1 MKSKFFVFS
10 LLVLIF
16 SFFSCEVGLGESVDT
31 EPPKIEVVSPSAGS
45 IVRDKFT
52 ISGTCSDE
60 QKVQSVEVQLFY
72 IDEDSK
78 EVTKFPSENE
88 YYPGVVDKK
97 GLSWSCTID
106 PLDKNLHIPDGT
118 YEICARATDKSGR
131 QTTSKKTFSID
142 NTPPLVI
149 LTRPSTGE
157 NDESFDTYGQIFSIE
172 GKASDVSNIDLIEI
186 SIYDKN
192 NPSEKIM
199 TVPLKN
205 VPPSV
210 DLTVA
215 EFMADDGYYSKIYGD
230 DIDAG
235 KKDYFCTI
243 TSYDGAR
250 KLPAEKDD
258 KGNKSE
264 VYYLYDDI
272 ASSVLSDFKIPE
284 VYKILQGSYK
294 FSNALQNSEE
304 LKTVSSQNNGGGYNE
319 NIEIS
324 RESSLSKEEEIIS
337 ILKQNEIKKGYFSLN
352 PKNNP
357 TYVLSGYEVLS
368 GKNEDFENSDY
379 FISSGTKVSV
389 RISYGIDNTPLIDDT
404 LSVCAYE
411 ADENQNPIPE
421 SKVVLIPPYK
431 DKNGNILLTEEE
443 LSERKKCISRS
454 GSSRLISVLVKRSD
468 DGLTV
473 GKNYILKAEGY
484 DENKNEPIVENGGK
498 YGFHLSS
505 SGASPSFSLEEP
517 SDVNIYVNQDG
528 KFVLKGNAFHEEGL
542 PLVTAKLG
550 EKTIFS
556 KKCTDFS
563 ENISVKDLINDG
575 IITKPDECT
584 LYKLKVFASYN
595 GLDSAEI
602 ERNVFYDIDKPEIVI
617 YSVTPV
623 VTVSGDSKKYVNGK
637 INVKAQITDGFG
649 VIDSSKLSYL
659 LYDGETLVDEVFVN
673 DASQFNF
680 TVDTNSVKDNAPL
693 DLRIKSY
700 DKAGNSTEYSVK
712 ADSSKSTQIGT
723 ESYFVNQ
730 ESDKPQIIA
739 NSKDTHA
746 FVKGSVY
753 TGYVIDDDEID
764 SILISLINSKGEE
777 KKLLDKNS
785 INSTQYNFS
794 VNFPNEIDDYT
805 LKIVAKDKKTDG
817 TEVKQNEF
825 LHSLRIAG
833 DAPVLDVDDIRL
845 TKYITVSG
853 NGNKT
858 FELSG
863 TVSGESKPDNPLKIT
878 LLQGETESQAQ
889 EIQTLWNVYDD
900 YPSYSGTTVSWN
912 VETPSGF
919 PLAET
924 VENKEQHFYL
934 KAEDSNGISTVKE
947 CKFLIDNEK
956 PSIIAPKG
964 EVYLPK
970 DNLFK
975 AFEGTFTDNVSKISQ
990 VYYSENKDSAPS
1002 EWKAVTSLIT
1012 SQNKWILN
1020 YTADEND
1027 SKKEFYFKA
1036 VDNAGNYSVSE
1047 NPLKII
1053 IDKDIPSITDLKIT
1067 SGGKD
1072 FVSGNDTVYV
1082 KSGFTISGKII
1093 ETNFKELKCSG
1104 ETLSV
1109 SDGTFTKEVTE
1120 PQEESLQFSYTFT
1133 VSDKA
1138 GQTSSKSVNVFYDKK
1153 KPEPNFSSVSP
1164 LVTADG
1170 KENNVNGIVY
1180 LKGTSSDNDKVE
1192 KTVLK
1197 CYEADEN
1204 GNYSENPKK
1213 EITLESSKIT
1223 RFDLEIDSKDFTD
1236 KRKLKLLLESTD
1248 RAGNTGSVEKELFV
1262 NQETD
1267 KPVLSSS
1274 NAKLDSSEH
1283 KENLFG
1289 MGSDKIYITA
1299 QDDDGIKSVKYKFDV
1314 ESSETELLEAKDKNS
1329 VLISK
1334 EIVLPDYLTFGE
1346 HSVTIT
1352 VSDKNDEPNTNTV
1365 SKTVKFAIDRNV
1377 PVLSELKINSSP
1389 YNRGMFVTKNYKIS
1403 GKVTDDPGAVE
1414 ISIKNNENEIK
1425 KLLNVNGDFETEEI
1439 QGSEGKIL
1447 LTVFAVDKYGRE
1459 SSSELD
1465 FEIDTTLPVFNS
1477 ENIYLKGNVNGNTR
1491 EIKLSEYN
1499 SLNTWFTLSS
1509 FSLTGGNKTSSSLPV
1524 TETNLS
1530 EIILEVD
1537 KKEQTWIP
1545 TLKDSSGNIINN
1557 FEGTFALSDGNN
1569 TINLFA
1575 VDKAGNKAN
1584 YGNISINVDTVNPT
1598 VSVIEKIADNL
1609 VLNNGQNISFK
1620 VSVSDETSKVS
1631 KILIGTK
1638 SGFSDSEKIKEI
1650 QAIDGEITVELS
1662 TSDLPSGAKDGNY
1675 TLYVRALDNAQ
1686 NKSSDVEAGSFI
1698 LDNTCPSVKISN
1710 PSSGKIVNK
1719 TILISGTVKDDNLSS
1734 SALPVLYVYD
1744 GNNFVEQS
1752 QGVSD
1757 KSFNSADSSWSLKLD
1772 TTQIESSESKKE
1784 IQIQVGFIDEARNKS
1799 ELIKGYVL
1807 NIEQNSD
1814 RPVIKFNDLESE
1826 SGTLKK
1832 YSNSI
1837 SGNIEDDDGVKELKI
1852 SSSEKTLD
1860 QWRALQSITLSGNA
1874 FIYSPEDSS
1883 DGKKTLYFYVKD
1895 SSDSE
1900 FYTKSSN
1907 SLERPYVQFTKNT
1920 EKFDNNS
1927 EIFYQ
1932 TDSTPP
1938 QISLI
1943 SAGSGKTAE
1952 EALSNAR
1959 ENMSKA
1965 IEMSSPFTSGG
1976 PDFRYVVYALKTSDS
1991 NGIKSVSAKDS
2002 NSSDSLNFTESQTET
2017 GSYYSEAFDTS
2028 ASDSSSSL
2036 NLTLNFTVQDN
2047 SSLET
2052 SRQKTVIYSNVPPK
2066 IEVTSPKSSDLQT
2079 GNKITLSGNVST
2091 SEIGVSV
2098 KSVYYAV
2105 VNNELKAKTDEELVS
2120 YMKENGANQQNDGSV
2135 NQFSFVFDGIKNPL
2149 LPQTDSELNAF
2160 SEISHTEDGIYT
2172 LPVYVLA
2179 VDSLGNENLYKDFTM
2194 KYNPFSDRPV
2204 TEILYPE
2211 VLQGESV
2218 TLSGAMRIS
2227 GSAADNE
2234 SVSKVYIQID
2244 VNNDGQF
2251 KDDDKTYLSA
2261 NSYVIKDSSSVTDCS
2276 ADTSFWGIEAKG
2288 TSSWYITINSGGE
2301 LQTNQ
2306 NSIEGER
2313 YQIKVRASSVDN
2325 NGKLGP
2331 WSSPVTILI
2340 DPKAPAIGSSVRP
2353 YVENADK
2360 TSKLPYVQDMYL
2372 SGEWYFVTSV
2382 EDNSGID
2389 DVYYSQAVTENE
2401 FSEKIS
2407 KDASWTG
2414 SEIPYDSGSSGYTVR
2429 IPLNTT
2435 TGAGRTCVKITAV
2448 EKSENPLSASSVY
2461 SFKYD
2466 NTAPSIKDLEQNDVD
2481 FTNDS
2486 SLFDSNMKFTL
2497 SGQVQDDNS
2506 GFSRV
2511 LFYFA
2516 KELNGETYILD
2527 PMIKNSKVE
2536 VTSFS
2541 SVLEGGE
2548 KLYALT
2554 ENVTVISDTQISL
2567 PSVSEHI
2574 RKGSIVRIGKTF
2586 HLIEDIS
2593 SNTLTISP
2601 SMVNTENLSQV
2612 QADFILA
2619 QVVDN
2624 TNPENCSDFSQEDLV
2639 IEGDDGDG
2647 MVEYVSV
2654 SGTTWEWKATVKSNN
2669 MTDGPVNFVMFAF
2682 DNSGN
2687 FSSKKVSAVLRNN
2700 APKVAKLHLGTD
2712 LNGDSKYSAFEFET
2726 YDLLSFT
2733 GMKQSRYEFAS
2744 KNYGETERNNFTIKS
2759 NLAIIPEITGG
2770 NGEIKLSFE
2779 RNYTTLK
2786 ENPSQNL
2793 KSVVENVSQ
2802 GISGDPF
2809 VLSGADLT
2817 GKETYTDS
2825 DDGIKK
2831 ISFTFWDQ
2839 TEGLVQG
2846 ETSQAAVIGINDL
2859 NLDLTDGNKPESK
2872 ILPFYWKNKNDNSLY
2887 ENSKNNGHIELEN
2900 DLMQDIFKDSSGLYD
2915 RDPKVSGKITF
2926 RGKAFDDVRLKSLWM
2941 KFEGINDNLEC
2952 VAEFDTQTST
2962 WNLSSKTMD
2971 ADGWE
2976 VEVLTDSENAFF
2988 NQSGHQ
2994 VEWILSVDTEKISG
3008 SAALDKKF
3016 IFVSEDHN
3024 SNESVNAEYKVDVVP
3039 YIVSVN
3045 RESTFNTNRARSGA
3059 VPLMTGSSDN
3069 FITGFNL
3076 GTTVDKN
3083 PSESEENRYTTGI
3096 FGITNDKK
3104 GTDFVNDANFNYATV
3119 EEPNSKISFRIRSSS
3134 IDGYVTLKVN
3144 GISTLNNVN
3153 NNNAEYNKESLEN
3166 VDSTKFW
3173 TDDRFVRIWKNDD
3186 SDYFKGSS
3194 RPLDPSM
3201 DISANG
3207 NLYAAYCT
3215 TGVRGYYNKFGAAE
3229 SSQVPFFHSYDEMA
3243 STDICVTG
3251 DSKVNVLYLG
3261 NYYSEPSWTSNAG
3274 FAGGVY
3280 CYDSDAAE
3288 CSTGRSSYPT
3298 QRFEL
3303 LYHNELVGQFK
3314 NLRMRRSSEGILHV
3328 AYYDS
3333 STSSIH
3339 YSETKGNNKPSNNNL
3354 FENSWVNIDGLTDD
3368 EFDGFDKNTSLTH
3381 THQTVISGK
3390 TTTYTTQFDDINV
3403 CVSDDKFLTTS
3414 SKVRSPGTG
3423 EYLGIALTSKQMPVI
3438 VYSDMNSTMRIARA
3452 TSTLPK
3458 GASGGNNW
3466 LIQDAMQTS
3475 DPNYSYSASSAYIA
3489 CEIDSSGYLHIAF
3502 QNSKG
3507 ELVYLKSTNA
3517 PTNGNTAYTFG
3528 ESVVLCDSA
3537 MDIDIYLNGTV
3548 PYISYISKINTTDG
3562 LNMAFF
3568 DSSLDLDQDGSA
3580 EGAWETMTV
3589 PLSRRVSDSRTCV
3602 CVNPSG
3608 NSNKWHA
3615 AIGFTP
3621 GDYYRVAFYKGK
3633 GN

>member
-1 MKSKFFVFS
+1 M
-10 LLVLIF
+10 
-16 SFFSCEVGLGESVDT
+16 
-31 EPPKIEVVSPSAGS
+31 
-45 IVRDKFT
+45 
-52 ISGTCSDE
+52 
-60 QKVQSVEVQLFY
+60 
-72 IDEDSK
+72 
-78 EVTKFPSENE
+78 
-88 YYPGVVDKK
+88 
-97 GLSWSCTID
+97 
-106 PLDKNLHIPDGT
+106 
-118 YEICARATDKSGR
+118 
-131 QTTSKKTFSID
+131 
-142 NTPPLVI
+142 
-149 LTRPSTGE
+149 
-157 NDESFDTYGQIFSIE
+157 
-172 GKASDVSNIDLIEI
+172 
-186 SIYDKN
+186 
-192 NPSEKIM
+192 
-199 TVPLKN
+199 
-205 VPPSV
+205 
-210 DLTVA
+210 
-215 EFMADDGYYSKIYGD
+215 
-230 DIDAG
+230 
-235 KKDYFCTI
+235 
-243 TSYDGAR
+243 
-250 KLPAEKDD
+250 
-258 KGNKSE
+258 
-264 VYYLYDDI
+264 
-272 ASSVLSDFKIPE
+272 
-284 VYKILQGSYK
+284 
-294 FSNALQNSEE
+294 
-304 LKTVSSQNNGGGYNE
+304 
-319 NIEIS
+319 
-324 RESSLSKEEEIIS
+324 
-337 ILKQNEIKKGYFSLN
+337 
-352 PKNNP
+352 
-357 TYVLSGYEVLS
+357 
-368 GKNEDFENSDY
+368 
-379 FISSGTKVSV
+379 
-389 RISYGIDNTPLIDDT
+389 
-404 LSVCAYE
+404 
-411 ADENQNPIPE
+411 
-421 SKVVLIPPYK
+421 
-431 DKNGNILLTEEE
+431 
-443 LSERKKCISRS
+443 
-454 GSSRLISVLVKRSD
+454 
-468 DGLTV
+468 
-473 GKNYILKAEGY
+473 
-484 DENKNEPIVENGGK
+484 
-498 YGFHLSS
+498 
-505 SGASPSFSLEEP
+505 
-517 SDVNIYVNQDG
+517 NQDG
-528 KFVLKGNAFHEEGL
+528 KIVLKGNAFHEEGL

-556 KKCTDFS
+556 EKCTDFS
-563 ENISVKDLINDG
+563 ETISVKTLINDG

-659 LYDGETLVDEVFVN
+659 LYDGETLVNEVFVN

-712 ADSSKSTQIGT
+712 ADSSKSTQIGV

-753 TGYVIDDDEID
+753 TGYVTDDDEID

-785 INSTQYNFS
+785 VNSTQYNFS
-794 VNFPNEIDDYT
+794 VNFPNEIDDYI

-912 VETPSGF
+912 VETPSDF
-919 PLAET
+919 PIAET
-924 VENKEQHFYL
+924 AENKEQHFYL

-956 PSIIAPKG
+956 PSITAPEG

-1027 SKKEFYFKA
+1027 SQKTFYFKA

-1053 IDKDIPSITDLKIT
+1053 IDKDIPLITDLKIT

-1109 SDGTFTKEVTE
+1109 LSDGTFTKEVTE
-1120 PQEESLQFSYTFT
+1120 PQEESLQFSYIFT

-1204 GNYSENPKK
+1204 GNYSENPK
-1213 EITLESSKIT
+1213 EIILETSQIT

-1299 QDDDGIKSVKYKFDV
+1299 QDDDGIKSVKYKFDA
-1314 ESSETELLEAKDKNS
+1314 ESAETELLEKKDKNS

-1334 EIVLPDYLTFGE
+1334 EIVLPDSLSSGE

-1403 GKVTDDPGAVE
+1403 GKVTDDSGAVE
-1414 ISIKNNENEIK
+1414 ISIKNKGKEIK
-1425 KLLNVNGDFETEEI
+1425 KLSNVDGDFETEEI

-1477 ENIYLKGNVNGNTR
+1477 ENIYLEGNVNGNTR

-1545 TLKDSSGNIINN
+1545 TLKDNSGNIINN

-1598 VSVIEKIADNL
+1598 VSVTEKIADNL
-1609 VLNNGQNISFK
+1609 VLNNGKKISFK

-1631 KILIGTK
+1631 KIQIGTK

-1650 QAIDGEITVELS
+1650 QATDGEITVELS
-1662 TSDLPSGAKDGNY
+1662 TSDLPSEAKDGNY

-1710 PSSGKIVNK
+1710 PSSGKTVNK

-1744 GNNFVEQS
+1744 GNSFVEQS

-1757 KSFNSADSSWSLKLD
+1757 KSFNSLDSSWSLKLD
-1772 TTQIESSESKKE
+1772 TTKIESSETKKE

-1799 ELIKGYVL
+1799 ELIKGHVL

-1927 EIFYQ
+1927 EISYQ

-1943 SAGSGKTAE
+1943 SAGSGKTAD

-1965 IEMSSPFTSGG
+1965 IEMPSPFTSGG

-2028 ASDSSSSL
+2028 ASGSSSSL

-2105 VNNELKAKTDEELVS
+2105 VNNELKSKTDEELVS
-2120 YMKENGANQQNDGSV
+2120 YMKENGVNQQNDGSV

-2251 KDDDKTYLSA
+2251 KDEDKTYLST

-2389 DVYYSQAVTENE
+2389 DVYYYQAVTENE
-2401 FSEKIS
+2401 FSQKIS
-2407 KDASWTG
+2407 KNESWTD
-2414 SEIPYDSGSSGYTVR
+2414 SEVSYGSGSSGYTVR

-2466 NTAPSIKDLEQNDVD
+2466 NTAPSIKDLEQNEVD

-2527 PMIKNSKVE
+2527 PMIKNSKVK

-2554 ENVTVISDTQISL
+2554 ENVNVISDTQISL

-2593 SNTLTISP
+2593 SNILTISP
-2601 SMVNTENLSQV
+2601 SMVNAENLEV

-2744 KNYGETERNNFTIKS
+2744 KNYGGTERNNFTIKS

-2786 ENPSQNL
+2786 ENPSQDL

-2802 GISGDPF
+2802 GISENPF

-2817 GKETYTDS
+2817 GTETYTDS

-2831 ISFTFWDQ
+2831 MSFTFWDQ
-2839 TEGLVQG
+2839 TEGLVPG
-2846 ETSQAAVIGINDL
+2846 ETSQTAVIAINDL
-2859 NLDLTDGNKPESK
+2859 NLDLTDGNKPESD

-2900 DLMQDIFKDSSGLYD
+2900 DLMQDIFKDDSGLYD

-2926 RGKAFDDVRLKSLWM
+2926 RGKAFDDVRLSSLWM
-2941 KFEGINDNLEC
+2941 KFEGINDNLER

-2976 VEVLTDSENAFF
+2976 VKVLTDSENAFF

-3045 RESTFNTNRARSGA
+3045 RESKFNTNRARSGA

-3076 GTTVDKN
+3076 GTDVDKN
-3083 PSESEENRYTTGI
+3083 PSADAENKYTTGI

-3173 TDDRFVRIWKNDD
+3173 TDDRFVRIWKNDE

-3194 RPLDPSM
+3194 KPVDPSM
-3201 DISANG
+3201 DIGANG
-3207 NLYAAYCT
+3207 TLYAAYGT
-3215 TGVRGYYNKFGAAE
+3215 NTKGYYSTLDGTTQKEIYFT
-3229 SSQVPFFHSYDEMA
+3229 YDA
-3243 STDICVTG
+3243 LAYTDICVTG
-3251 DSKVNVLYLG
+3251 NDNTVNVGYVA
-3261 NYYSEPSWTSNAG
+3261 NYFSAPNWLPCADYSGGIHVYDKNADK
-3274 FAGGVY
+3274 F
-3280 CYDSDAAE
+3280 DF
-3288 CSTGRSSYPT
+3288 GRDPT
-3298 QRFEL
+3298 YNAHRFEL
-3303 LYHNELVGQFK
+3303 LCYDKMEGQFK
-3314 NLRMRRSSEGILHV
+3314 NTKIARQTNKSTEKVHI

-3333 STSSIH
+3333 LRGSIH
-3339 YSETKGNNKPSNNNL
+3339 YSVTQSDHT
-3354 FENSWVNIDGLTDD
+3354 FISDVSTWYSYARAWVNIDGGTDED
-3368 EFDGFDKNTSLTH
+3368 DSKNLNGATISTPEGGSGKVSTDNTSS
-3381 THQTVISGK
+3381 I
-3390 TTTYTTQFDDINV
+3390 
-3403 CVSDDKFLTTS
+3403 CVSNYSETS
-3414 SKVRSPGTG
+3414 SKKRAEGTG
-3423 EYLGIALTSKQMPVI
+3423 EYLGLALNPSGYPVI
-3438 VYSDMNSTMRIARA
+3438 VYYDVNSTIRLARASSAFPKGSGNEDKWTVQEVMNS
-3452 TSTLPK
+3452 
-3458 GASGGNNW
+3458 
-3466 LIQDAMQTS
+3466 S
-3475 DPNYSYSASSAYIA
+3475 DSNYSASSAYIA

-3517 PTNGNTAYTFG
+3517 PTDGNTAYTFG

>member
-1 MKSKFFVFS
+1 M
-10 LLVLIF
+10 
-16 SFFSCEVGLGESVDT
+16 
-31 EPPKIEVVSPSAGS
+31 
-45 IVRDKFT
+45 
-52 ISGTCSDE
+52 
-60 QKVQSVEVQLFY
+60 
-72 IDEDSK
+72 
-78 EVTKFPSENE
+78 
-88 YYPGVVDKK
+88 
-97 GLSWSCTID
+97 
-106 PLDKNLHIPDGT
+106 
-118 YEICARATDKSGR
+118 
-131 QTTSKKTFSID
+131 
-142 NTPPLVI
+142 
-149 LTRPSTGE
+149 
-157 NDESFDTYGQIFSIE
+157 
-172 GKASDVSNIDLIEI
+172 
-186 SIYDKN
+186 
-192 NPSEKIM
+192 
-199 TVPLKN
+199 
-205 VPPSV
+205 
-210 DLTVA
+210 
-215 EFMADDGYYSKIYGD
+215 
-230 DIDAG
+230 
-235 KKDYFCTI
+235 
-243 TSYDGAR
+243 
-250 KLPAEKDD
+250 
-258 KGNKSE
+258 
-264 VYYLYDDI
+264 
-272 ASSVLSDFKIPE
+272 
-284 VYKILQGSYK
+284 
-294 FSNALQNSEE
+294 
-304 LKTVSSQNNGGGYNE
+304 
-319 NIEIS
+319 
-324 RESSLSKEEEIIS
+324 
-337 ILKQNEIKKGYFSLN
+337 N

-411 ADENQNPIPE
+411 ADENQNPIPD

-443 LSERKKCISRS
+443 QSERKKCISRS

-517 SDVNIYVNQDG
+517 SDVNVYVNQDG
-528 KFVLKGNAFHEEGL
+528 KIVLKGNAFHEEGL

-556 KKCTDFS
+556 EKCTDFS
-563 ENISVKDLINDG
+563 ETISVKTLINDG

-659 LYDGETLVDEVFVN
+659 LYDGETLVNEVFIN

-753 TGYVIDDDEID
+753 TGYVTDDDEID

-878 LLQGETESQAQ
+878 LLQGETESQTQ
-889 EIQTLWNVYDD
+889 EIQTLWKVYDD

-924 VENKEQHFYL
+924 VANKEQHFYL

-956 PSIIAPKG
+956 PSITAPEG

-990 VYYSENKDSAPS
+990 VYYSENKNSAPS

-1047 NPLKII
+1047 NPLEII
-1053 IDKDIPSITDLKIT
+1053 IDKDIPLITDLKIT

-1104 ETLSV
+1104 ETLPV

-1138 GQTSSKSVNVFYDKK
+1138 GQTSSKSVSVFYDKK

-1299 QDDDGIKSVKYKFDV
+1299 QDDDGIKSVKYKFDA
-1314 ESSETELLEAKDKNS
+1314 ESAETELLEAKDKNS

-1334 EIVLPDYLTFGE
+1334 EIVLPDSLSFGE

-1352 VSDKNDEPNTNTV
+1352 VSDKNAEPNTNTV

-1403 GKVTDDPGAVE
+1403 GKVTDDSGAVE
-1414 ISIKNNENEIK
+1414 ISIKNNGNEIK
-1425 KLLNVNGDFETEEI
+1425 KLSNVNGDFETEEI

-1459 SSSELD
+1459 SSSDLD

-1477 ENIYLKGNVNGNTR
+1477 ENIYLKGNVNGNTK
-1491 EIKLSEYN
+1491 EIKLSEY
-1499 SLNTWFTLSS
+1499 SPSNTWFTLFS
-1509 FSLTGGNKTSSSLPV
+1509 FSLTGGNKTSLSLPII
-1524 TETNLS
+1524 ETNLS

-1545 TLKDSSGNIINN
+1545 TLKDNSDKTINN

-1575 VDKAGNKAN
+1575 VDKAGNKTN
-1584 YGNISINVDTVNPT
+1584 YGNISINVDTVNPI
-1598 VSVIEKIADNL
+1598 VSVIEKIEDNL

-1631 KILIGTK
+1631 KIQIGTK

-1650 QAIDGEITVELS
+1650 QATDGEITVELS

-1710 PSSGKIVNK
+1710 PSSGKTVNK

-1734 SALPVLYVYD
+1734 LALPVLYVYD
-1744 GNNFVEQS
+1744 GNSFVEQS
-1752 QGVSD
+1752 QGVSE
-1757 KSFNSADSSWSLKLD
+1757 KSFNSSDSSWSLKLD
-1772 TTQIESSESKKE
+1772 TTKIESSETKKE

-1799 ELIKGYVL
+1799 ELIEDYVL

-1907 SLERPYVQFTKNT
+1907 SLERPYVQFTKNN

-1927 EIFYQ
+1927 EISYQ

-1952 EALSNAR
+1952 EALANAR

-1965 IEMSSPFTSGG
+1965 IEMPSPFTSGG
-1976 PDFRYVVYALKTSDS
+1976 PDFRYVVYALRTSDS

-2002 NSSDSLNFTESQTET
+2002 NSSNSLNFTESQTET

-2028 ASDSSSSL
+2028 ASGSSSPL

-2091 SEIGVSV
+2091 SVIGVSV

-2105 VNNELKAKTDEELVS
+2105 VNNELKSKTDEELVS

-2160 SEISHTEDGIYT
+2160 SEISHTEDGIYM

-2179 VDSLGNENLYKDFTM
+2179 IDSLGNENLYKDFTM

-2244 VNNDGQF
+2244 VNNDGKF
-2251 KDDDKTYLSA
+2251 TDDDKTYLSA

-2301 LQTNQ
+2301 LQTDKNP
-2306 NSIEGER
+2306 IEGER

-2353 YVENADK
+2353 YVENADE

-2389 DVYYSQAVTENE
+2389 DVYYYQAVTENE
-2401 FSEKIS
+2401 FSQKIS
-2407 KDASWTG
+2407 KDESWTR
-2414 SEIPYDSGSSGYTVR
+2414 SEISYGSGSSGYTVK

-2466 NTAPSIKDLEQNDVD
+2466 NTAPSIKALEQNDVD
-2481 FTNDS
+2481 FTNNS

-2516 KELNGETYILD
+2516 KELDGKTYILD

-2554 ENVTVISDTQISL
+2554 ENVNVISDTQISI

-2593 SNTLTISP
+2593 SNILTISP
-2601 SMVNTENLSQV
+2601 SMVNAENLSQV

-2733 GMKQSRYEFAS
+2733 GNKQSRYEFAS

-2786 ENPSQNL
+2786 ENPSQDL

-2802 GISGDPF
+2802 GISGNPF

-2817 GKETYTDS
+2817 GKEKYNDS

-2831 ISFTFWDQ
+2831 MSFTFWDQ

-2846 ETSQAAVIGINDL
+2846 ETSQTAVIAINDL
-2859 NLDLTDGNKPESK
+2859 NLDLTDGNKPESD

-2900 DLMQDIFKDSSGLYD
+2900 DLTDDIFKDSSGLYD

-2926 RGKAFDDVRLKSLWM
+2926 RGKAFDDVRLSSLWM

-2962 WNLSSKTMD
+2962 WNLSPKTMD
-2971 ADGWE
+2971 VDGWE

-3016 IFVSEDHN
+3016 IFVSRDHN

-3045 RESTFNTNRARSGA
+3045 RESKFNTNRARSGA

-3083 PSESEENRYTTGI
+3083 PSEAEENRYTTGI

-3186 SDYFKGSS
+3186 SDYFAGSS
-3194 RPLDPSM
+3194 KPIDPSM

-3207 NLYAAYCT
+3207 TLYAAYGT
-3215 TGVRGYYNKFGAAE
+3215 STKGYYSTLDGTQKE
-3229 SSQVPFFHSYDEMA
+3229 IYYTYDA
-3243 STDICVTG
+3243 LAYTDICVTG
-3251 DSKVNVLYLG
+3251 DSEVNVLYLG
-3261 NYYSEPSWTSNAG
+3261 NYYSAPTWTSESY
-3274 FAGGVY
+3274 FAGGVH
-3280 CYDSDAAE
+3280 CYDNNAVPINH
-3288 CSTGRSSYPT
+3288 GRSIHPFH
-3298 QRFEL
+3298 RFEL
-3303 LYHNELVGQFK
+3303 MFHNQVESQFS
-3314 NLRMRRSSEGILHV
+3314 NLRMARKSAKTGEIINL
-3328 AYYDS
+3328 AYYD
-3333 STSSIH
+3333 TTTGSIH
-3339 YSETKGNNKPSNNNL
+3339 YSCIK
-3354 FENSWVNIDGLTDD
+3354 ENDNDTTAGKDSLGFLSCTDYESCWVNIDGGTDAD
-3368 EFDGFDKNTSLTH
+3368 DTKNYNGVQNTFDHN
-3381 THQTVISGK
+3381 SGK
-3390 TTTYTTQFDDINV
+3390 QTRTQTTDGTNI
-3403 CVSDDKFLTTS
+3403 CVSNYSETS
-3414 SKVRSPGTG
+3414 SKKRAEGTG
-3423 EYLGIALTSKQMPVI
+3423 EYLGLALNPSGYPVI
-3438 VYSDMNSTMRIARA
+3438 VYYDVNSTIRLARASSSFPKGSGNEDKWTVQEVMNS
-3452 TSTLPK
+3452 
-3458 GASGGNNW
+3458 
-3466 LIQDAMQTS
+3466 S
-3475 DPNYSYSASSAYIA
+3475 DSNYSATAAYIA

-3517 PTNGNTAYTFG
+3517 PTDGKTAYTFG

>member
-1 MKSKFFVFS
+1 M
-10 LLVLIF
+10 
-16 SFFSCEVGLGESVDT
+16 
-31 EPPKIEVVSPSAGS
+31 
-45 IVRDKFT
+45 
-52 ISGTCSDE
+52 
-60 QKVQSVEVQLFY
+60 
-72 IDEDSK
+72 
-78 EVTKFPSENE
+78 
-88 YYPGVVDKK
+88 
-97 GLSWSCTID
+97 
-106 PLDKNLHIPDGT
+106 
-118 YEICARATDKSGR
+118 
-131 QTTSKKTFSID
+131 
-142 NTPPLVI
+142 
-149 LTRPSTGE
+149 
-157 NDESFDTYGQIFSIE
+157 
-172 GKASDVSNIDLIEI
+172 
-186 SIYDKN
+186 
-192 NPSEKIM
+192 
-199 TVPLKN
+199 
-205 VPPSV
+205 
-210 DLTVA
+210 
-215 EFMADDGYYSKIYGD
+215 
-230 DIDAG
+230 
-235 KKDYFCTI
+235 
-243 TSYDGAR
+243 
-250 KLPAEKDD
+250 
-258 KGNKSE
+258 
-264 VYYLYDDI
+264 
-272 ASSVLSDFKIPE
+272 
-284 VYKILQGSYK
+284 
-294 FSNALQNSEE
+294 
-304 LKTVSSQNNGGGYNE
+304 
-319 NIEIS
+319 
-324 RESSLSKEEEIIS
+324 
-337 ILKQNEIKKGYFSLN
+337 N

-411 ADENQNPIPE
+411 ADENQNPIPD

-443 LSERKKCISRS
+443 QSERKKCISRS

-517 SDVNIYVNQDG
+517 SDVNVYVNQDG
-528 KFVLKGNAFHEEGL
+528 KIVLKGNAFHEEGL

-563 ENISVKDLINDG
+563 ENISVKTLINDG

-712 ADSSKSTQIGT
+712 ADSSKSTQSGT

-753 TGYVIDDDEID
+753 TGYVTDDDEID

-805 LKIVAKDKKTDG
+805 LKIVAKDKKIDG

-889 EIQTLWNVYDD
+889 EIQTLWKVYDD
-900 YPSYSGTTVSWN
+900 YPAYSGTTVSWN

-934 KAEDSNGISTVKE
+934 KAEDSNRISTVKE

-956 PSIIAPKG
+956 PSITAPEG

-990 VYYSENKDSAPS
+990 IYYSENKNSASS

-1027 SKKEFYFKA
+1027 SQKTFYFKA

-1047 NPLKII
+1047 NPLEII

-1067 SGGKD
+1067 SDGKD

-1104 ETLSV
+1104 ETISV
-1109 SDGTFTKEVTE
+1109 LSDGTFTKEVTE

-1299 QDDDGIKSVKYKFDV
+1299 QDDDGIKSVKYKFDA
-1314 ESSETELLEAKDKNS
+1314 ESAETELLEEKDKNS

-1334 EIVLPDYLTFGE
+1334 EIVLPDSLSSGE

-1352 VSDKNDEPNTNTV
+1352 VSDINTNTV

-1403 GKVTDDPGAVE
+1403 GKVTDDSGAVE
-1414 ISIKNNENEIK
+1414 ISIKNNNGNEIK
-1425 KLLNVNGDFETEEI
+1425 KLSNVNGDFETEEI

-1459 SSSELD
+1459 SSSDLD

-1477 ENIYLKGNVNGNTR
+1477 ENIYLKGNVNGNTK
-1491 EIKLSEYN
+1491 EIKLSEY
-1499 SLNTWFTLSS
+1499 SPSNTWFTLSS
-1509 FSLTGGNKTSSSLPV
+1509 FSLTGGNKTSLSLPV
-1524 TETNLS
+1524 IETNLS

-1545 TLKDSSGNIINN
+1545 TLKDNSDKTINN

-1598 VSVIEKIADNL
+1598 VSVIEKIEDNL
-1609 VLNNGQNISFK
+1609 VLKNEQNISFK

-1631 KILIGTK
+1631 KIQIGTK

-1650 QAIDGEITVELS
+1650 QATDGEITVELS
-1662 TSDLPSGAKDGNY
+1662 TSNLPYGAKDGNY

-1710 PSSGKIVNK
+1710 PSSGKTVNK

-1757 KSFNSADSSWSLKLD
+1757 KSFNSLDSSWSLKLD
-1772 TTQIESSESKKE
+1772 TTKIESSETKKE
-1784 IQIQVGFIDEARNKS
+1784 IQIQVGFIDEAGNKS
-1799 ELIKGYVL
+1799 ELKTDYVL

-1907 SLERPYVQFTKNT
+1907 SLERPYVQFTKNN
-1920 EKFDNNS
+1920 EKIDNNS
-1927 EIFYQ
+1927 EISYQ

-1965 IEMSSPFTSGG
+1965 IEMPSPFTSGG

-2002 NSSDSLNFTESQTET
+2002 NSSDSLNFTESET

-2028 ASDSSSSL
+2028 ASGSSSSL

-2244 VNNDGQF
+2244 VNNDGKF
-2251 KDDDKTYLSA
+2251 TDDDKTYLSA

-2301 LQTNQ
+2301 LQTDKNP
-2306 NSIEGER
+2306 IEGER

-2389 DVYYSQAVTENE
+2389 DVYYYQAVTEHE
-2401 FSEKIS
+2401 FSQKIS
-2407 KDASWTG
+2407 KDASWTDR
-2414 SEIPYDSGSSGYTVR
+2414 EVPYGSGSSGYTVR

-2466 NTAPSIKDLEQNDVD
+2466 NTAPSIKALEQNDVD

-2516 KELNGETYILD
+2516 KELNGKTYILD

-2554 ENVTVISDTQISL
+2554 ENVTVITDTQISL

-2687 FSSKKVSAVLRNN
+2687 FTSKKVSAVLRNN

-2802 GISGDPF
+2802 DISGNPF

-2817 GKETYTDS
+2817 GKAEYTDS

-2846 ETSQAAVIGINDL
+2846 ETSQTAVIGINDL
-2859 NLDLTDGNKPESK
+2859 NLDLTDGNKPESE

-2900 DLMQDIFKDSSGLYD
+2900 DLTDDIFKDSSGLYD

-2926 RGKAFDDVRLKSLWM
+2926 RGKAFDDVRLSSLWM
-2941 KFEGINDNLEC
+2941 KFEGINNDFER

-3016 IFVSEDHN
+3016 IFVSKDHN

-3452 TSTLPK
+3452 TSKLPK

-3517 PTNGNTAYTFG
+3517 PTDGKTAYTFG

-3608 NSNKWHA
+3608 NKNKWHA

>member
-1 MKSKFFVFS
+1 M
-10 LLVLIF
+10 
-16 SFFSCEVGLGESVDT
+16 
-31 EPPKIEVVSPSAGS
+31 
-45 IVRDKFT
+45 
-52 ISGTCSDE
+52 
-60 QKVQSVEVQLFY
+60 
-72 IDEDSK
+72 
-78 EVTKFPSENE
+78 
-88 YYPGVVDKK
+88 
-97 GLSWSCTID
+97 
-106 PLDKNLHIPDGT
+106 
-118 YEICARATDKSGR
+118 
-131 QTTSKKTFSID
+131 
-142 NTPPLVI
+142 
-149 LTRPSTGE
+149 
-157 NDESFDTYGQIFSIE
+157 
-172 GKASDVSNIDLIEI
+172 
-186 SIYDKN
+186 
-192 NPSEKIM
+192 
-199 TVPLKN
+199 
-205 VPPSV
+205 
-210 DLTVA
+210 
-215 EFMADDGYYSKIYGD
+215 
-230 DIDAG
+230 
-235 KKDYFCTI
+235 
-243 TSYDGAR
+243 
-250 KLPAEKDD
+250 
-258 KGNKSE
+258 
-264 VYYLYDDI
+264 
-272 ASSVLSDFKIPE
+272 
-284 VYKILQGSYK
+284 
-294 FSNALQNSEE
+294 
-304 LKTVSSQNNGGGYNE
+304 
-319 NIEIS
+319 
-324 RESSLSKEEEIIS
+324 
-337 ILKQNEIKKGYFSLN
+337 
-352 PKNNP
+352 
-357 TYVLSGYEVLS
+357 
-368 GKNEDFENSDY
+368 
-379 FISSGTKVSV
+379 
-389 RISYGIDNTPLIDDT
+389 
-404 LSVCAYE
+404 
-411 ADENQNPIPE
+411 
-421 SKVVLIPPYK
+421 
-431 DKNGNILLTEEE
+431 
-443 LSERKKCISRS
+443 
-454 GSSRLISVLVKRSD
+454 
-468 DGLTV
+468 
-473 GKNYILKAEGY
+473 
-484 DENKNEPIVENGGK
+484 
-498 YGFHLSS
+498 
-505 SGASPSFSLEEP
+505 
-517 SDVNIYVNQDG
+517 
-528 KFVLKGNAFHEEGL
+528 
-542 PLVTAKLG
+542 
-550 EKTIFS
+550 
-556 KKCTDFS
+556 
-563 ENISVKDLINDG
+563 
-575 IITKPDECT
+575 
-584 LYKLKVFASYN
+584 
-595 GLDSAEI
+595 
-602 ERNVFYDIDKPEIVI
+602 
-617 YSVTPV
+617 
-623 VTVSGDSKKYVNGK
+623 
-637 INVKAQITDGFG
+637 
-649 VIDSSKLSYL
+649 
-659 LYDGETLVDEVFVN
+659 
-673 DASQFNF
+673 
-680 TVDTNSVKDNAPL
+680 
-693 DLRIKSY
+693 
-700 DKAGNSTEYSVK
+700 
-712 ADSSKSTQIGT
+712 
-723 ESYFVNQ
+723 
-730 ESDKPQIIA
+730 
-739 NSKDTHA
+739 
-746 FVKGSVY
+746 
-753 TGYVIDDDEID
+753 
-764 SILISLINSKGEE
+764 
-777 KKLLDKNS
+777 
-785 INSTQYNFS
+785 
-794 VNFPNEIDDYT
+794 
-805 LKIVAKDKKTDG
+805 
-817 TEVKQNEF
+817 
-825 LHSLRIAG
+825 
-833 DAPVLDVDDIRL
+833 
-845 TKYITVSG
+845 
-853 NGNKT
+853 
-858 FELSG
+858 
-863 TVSGESKPDNPLKIT
+863 
-878 LLQGETESQAQ
+878 
-889 EIQTLWNVYDD
+889 
-900 YPSYSGTTVSWN
+900 
-912 VETPSGF
+912 
-919 PLAET
+919 
-924 VENKEQHFYL
+924 
-934 KAEDSNGISTVKE
+934 
-947 CKFLIDNEK
+947 
-956 PSIIAPKG
+956 
-964 EVYLPK
+964 
-970 DNLFK
+970 
-975 AFEGTFTDNVSKISQ
+975 
-990 VYYSENKDSAPS
+990 
-1002 EWKAVTSLIT
+1002 
-1012 SQNKWILN
+1012 
-1020 YTADEND
+1020 
-1027 SKKEFYFKA
+1027 
-1036 VDNAGNYSVSE
+1036 
-1047 NPLKII
+1047 
-1053 IDKDIPSITDLKIT
+1053 
-1067 SGGKD
+1067 
-1072 FVSGNDTVYV
+1072 
-1082 KSGFTISGKII
+1082 
-1093 ETNFKELKCSG
+1093 
-1104 ETLSV
+1104 
-1109 SDGTFTKEVTE
+1109 
-1120 PQEESLQFSYTFT
+1120 
-1133 VSDKA
+1133 
-1138 GQTSSKSVNVFYDKK
+1138 
-1153 KPEPNFSSVSP
+1153 
-1164 LVTADG
+1164 
-1170 KENNVNGIVY
+1170 
-1180 LKGTSSDNDKVE
+1180 
-1192 KTVLK
+1192 
-1197 CYEADEN
+1197 
-1204 GNYSENPKK
+1204 
-1213 EITLESSKIT
+1213 
-1223 RFDLEIDSKDFTD
+1223 
-1236 KRKLKLLLESTD
+1236 
-1248 RAGNTGSVEKELFV
+1248 
-1262 NQETD
+1262 
-1267 KPVLSSS
+1267 
-1274 NAKLDSSEH
+1274 
-1283 KENLFG
+1283 
-1289 MGSDKIYITA
+1289 
-1299 QDDDGIKSVKYKFDV
+1299 
-1314 ESSETELLEAKDKNS
+1314 
-1329 VLISK
+1329 
-1334 EIVLPDYLTFGE
+1334 
-1346 HSVTIT
+1346 
-1352 VSDKNDEPNTNTV
+1352 
-1365 SKTVKFAIDRNV
+1365 KFAIDRNV

-1403 GKVTDDPGAVE
+1403 GKVTDDSGAVE
-1414 ISIKNNENEIK
+1414 ISIKNNVNEIK
-1425 KLLNVNGDFETEEI
+1425 KLSNVNGDFETEEI

-1459 SSSELD
+1459 SSSDLD

-1477 ENIYLKGNVNGNTR
+1477 ENIYLKGNVNGNTK
-1491 EIKLSEYN
+1491 EIKLSEY
-1499 SLNTWFTLSS
+1499 SPSNTWFTLSS

-1545 TLKDSSGNIINN
+1545 TLKDNSDNIINN

-1584 YGNISINVDTVNPT
+1584 YGNIFINVDTVNPT
-1598 VSVIEKIADNL
+1598 VSVIEKIEDNL
-1609 VLNNGQNISFK
+1609 VLKNEQNISFK

-1631 KILIGTK
+1631 KIQIGTK

-1650 QAIDGEITVELS
+1650 QATDGEITVELS

-1710 PSSGKIVNK
+1710 PSSGKTVNK

-1744 GNNFVEQS
+1744 GNSFVEQS
-1752 QGVSD
+1752 QGVSE
-1757 KSFNSADSSWSLKLD
+1757 KSFNSSDSSWSLKLD
-1772 TTQIESSESKKE
+1772 TTKIESSETKKE

-1852 SSSEKTLD
+1852 SSNEKTLD

-1907 SLERPYVQFTKNT
+1907 SLERPYVQFTKNN
-1920 EKFDNNS
+1920 EKIDNNS
-1927 EIFYQ
+1927 EISYQ

-1965 IEMSSPFTSGG
+1965 IEMPSPFTSGG

-2002 NSSDSLNFTESQTET
+2002 NSSDSLNFTESET

-2028 ASDSSSSL
+2028 ASGSSSSL

-2105 VNNELKAKTDEELVS
+2105 VNNELKSKTDEELVS

-2301 LQTNQ
+2301 LQTDK

-2389 DVYYSQAVTENE
+2389 DVYYYQAVTENE
-2401 FSEKIS
+2401 FSQKIS
-2407 KDASWTG
+2407 KNESWTR
-2414 SEIPYDSGSSGYTVR
+2414 SEISYDSGSSGYTVR

-2466 NTAPSIKDLEQNDVD
+2466 NTAPSIKALEQNDVD
-2481 FTNDS
+2481 FTNNS

-2516 KELNGETYILD
+2516 KELNGKTYILD

-2593 SNTLTISP
+2593 SNILTISP
-2601 SMVNTENLSQV
+2601 SMVNTENSQV

-2744 KNYGETERNNFTIKS
+2744 KNYGGIERNNFTIKS

-2793 KSVVENVSQ
+2793 KSGVENVSQ
-2802 GISGDPF
+2802 GISGNPF

-2817 GKETYTDS
+2817 GKAEYTDS

-2831 ISFTFWDQ
+2831 MSFTFWDQ
-2839 TEGLVQG
+2839 TEGLVPG
-2846 ETSQAAVIGINDL
+2846 ETSQTAVIAINDL
-2859 NLDLTDGNKPESK
+2859 NLDLTDGNKPESD

-2887 ENSKNNGHIELEN
+2887 KNSKNNGHIELEN
-2900 DLMQDIFKDSSGLYD
+2900 DLTDDIFKDSSGLYD
-2915 RDPKVSGKITF
+2915 KDPKVSGKITF

-2941 KFEGINDNLEC
+2941 QFEGINDNLEC

-2971 ADGWE
+2971 VDGWE
-2976 VEVLTDSENAFF
+2976 VKVLTDSENAFF

-3016 IFVSEDHN
+3016 IFVSKDHN

-3045 RESTFNTNRARSGA
+3045 RDESKFNTNRARSGA
-3059 VPLMTGSSDN
+3059 VPLMTGSSNN

-3076 GTTVDKN
+3076 GETVDEN
-3083 PSESEENRYTTGI
+3083 PSEDAENRLTTGI

-3104 GTDFVNDANFNYATV
+3104 GTDFVSDANFNYATV
-3119 EEPNSKISFRIRSSS
+3119 KEPNSKISFRIRSSS

-3173 TDDRFVRIWKNDD
+3173 TDDRFVRIWKNDK

-3194 RPLDPSM
+3194 KPIDPSM
-3201 DISANG
+3201 DISDNG
-3207 NLYAAYCT
+3207 TLYAAYGT
-3215 TGVRGYYNKFGAAE
+3215 STKGYYSTLDGTQKE
-3229 SSQVPFFHSYDEMA
+3229 IYYTYDA
-3243 STDICVTG
+3243 LAYTDICVTG
-3251 DSKVNVLYLG
+3251 NDTVNVGYAA
-3261 NYYSEPSWTSNAG
+3261 NYFSAPNWLPCADYSGGIHVYDKNADK
-3274 FAGGVY
+3274 F
-3280 CYDSDAAE
+3280 DF
-3288 CSTGRSSYPT
+3288 GRDPT
-3298 QRFEL
+3298 YNAHRFEL
-3303 LYHNELVGQFK
+3303 LCYDKMEGQFK
-3314 NLRMRRSSEGILHV
+3314 NTKIARQTNKSTEKVHI

-3333 STSSIH
+3333 LRGSIH
-3339 YSETKGNNKPSNNNL
+3339 YSVTQSDHT
-3354 FENSWVNIDGLTDD
+3354 FISDVSTWYSYARAWVNIDGGTDED
-3368 EFDGFDKNTSLTH
+3368 DSKNLNGATISTPEGGSGKVSTDNTSS
-3381 THQTVISGK
+3381 I
-3390 TTTYTTQFDDINV
+3390 
-3403 CVSDDKFLTTS
+3403 CVSNYSETS
-3414 SKVRSPGTG
+3414 SKKRAEGTG
-3423 EYLGIALTSKQMPVI
+3423 EYLGLALNPSGYPVI
-3438 VYSDMNSTMRIARA
+3438 VYYDVNSTIRLARASSAFPKGSGNEDKWTVQEVMNS
-3452 TSTLPK
+3452 
-3458 GASGGNNW
+3458 
-3466 LIQDAMQTS
+3466 S
-3475 DPNYSYSASSAYIA
+3475 DSNYSASAAYIA

-3517 PTNGNTAYTFG
+3517 PTDGNTAYTFG

>member
-1 MKSKFFVFS
+1 M
-10 LLVLIF
+10 
-16 SFFSCEVGLGESVDT
+16 
-31 EPPKIEVVSPSAGS
+31 
-45 IVRDKFT
+45 
-52 ISGTCSDE
+52 
-60 QKVQSVEVQLFY
+60 
-72 IDEDSK
+72 
-78 EVTKFPSENE
+78 
-88 YYPGVVDKK
+88 
-97 GLSWSCTID
+97 
-106 PLDKNLHIPDGT
+106 
-118 YEICARATDKSGR
+118 
-131 QTTSKKTFSID
+131 
-142 NTPPLVI
+142 
-149 LTRPSTGE
+149 
-157 NDESFDTYGQIFSIE
+157 
-172 GKASDVSNIDLIEI
+172 
-186 SIYDKN
+186 
-192 NPSEKIM
+192 
-199 TVPLKN
+199 
-205 VPPSV
+205 
-210 DLTVA
+210 
-215 EFMADDGYYSKIYGD
+215 
-230 DIDAG
+230 
-235 KKDYFCTI
+235 
-243 TSYDGAR
+243 
-250 KLPAEKDD
+250 
-258 KGNKSE
+258 
-264 VYYLYDDI
+264 
-272 ASSVLSDFKIPE
+272 
-284 VYKILQGSYK
+284 
-294 FSNALQNSEE
+294 
-304 LKTVSSQNNGGGYNE
+304 
-319 NIEIS
+319 
-324 RESSLSKEEEIIS
+324 
-337 ILKQNEIKKGYFSLN
+337 
-352 PKNNP
+352 
-357 TYVLSGYEVLS
+357 
-368 GKNEDFENSDY
+368 
-379 FISSGTKVSV
+379 
-389 RISYGIDNTPLIDDT
+389 
-404 LSVCAYE
+404 
-411 ADENQNPIPE
+411 
-421 SKVVLIPPYK
+421 
-431 DKNGNILLTEEE
+431 
-443 LSERKKCISRS
+443 
-454 GSSRLISVLVKRSD
+454 
-468 DGLTV
+468 
-473 GKNYILKAEGY
+473 
-484 DENKNEPIVENGGK
+484 
-498 YGFHLSS
+498 
-505 SGASPSFSLEEP
+505 
-517 SDVNIYVNQDG
+517 NQDG

-659 LYDGETLVDEVFVN
+659 LYDGETLVNEVFVN

-753 TGYVIDDDEID
+753 TGYVTDDDEID

-825 LHSLRIAG
+825 SHSLRIAG

-924 VENKEQHFYL
+924 VANKEQHFYL

-956 PSIIAPKG
+956 PSITAPEG

-990 VYYSENKDSAPS
+990 VYYSENKNSAPS

-1027 SKKEFYFKA
+1027 SQKTFYFKA

-1109 SDGTFTKEVTE
+1109 LNDGTFTKEVTE
-1120 PQEESLQFSYTFT
+1120 PQEESFQFSYTFT

-1138 GQTSSKSVNVFYDKK
+1138 GQTSSKSVSVFYDKK

-1223 RFDLEIDSKDFTD
+1223 RFDNLEIDSKDFTD

-1248 RAGNTGSVEKELFV
+1248 RAGNTGSVEEELFV

-1299 QDDDGIKSVKYKFDV
+1299 QDDDGIKSVKYKFDA
-1314 ESSETELLEAKDKNS
+1314 ESAETELLEEKDKNS

-1334 EIVLPDYLTFGE
+1334 EIVLPDSLASGE

-1352 VSDKNDEPNTNTV
+1352 VSDINAESNTNTV

-1403 GKVTDDPGAVE
+1403 GKVTDDSGAVE
-1414 ISIKNNENEIK
+1414 ISIKNNNGNEIK
-1425 KLLNVNGDFETEEI
+1425 KLSNVKGDFETEEI

-1545 TLKDSSGNIINN
+1545 TLKDNSGNIINN

-1598 VSVIEKIADNL
+1598 VSVTEKIADNL

-1631 KILIGTK
+1631 KIQIGTK

-1650 QAIDGEITVELS
+1650 QATDGEISVELS
-1662 TSDLPSGAKDGNY
+1662 TLNLPSGAKDGNY

-1719 TILISGTVKDDNLSS
+1719 AILISGTVKDDNLSS

-1757 KSFNSADSSWSLKLD
+1757 KSFNSADFSWSLKLD
-1772 TTQIESSESKKE
+1772 TTQIESSETKKE
-1784 IQIQVGFIDEARNKS
+1784 IQIQVGFIDKAGNKS
-1799 ELIKGYVL
+1799 ELIKGHVL

-1907 SLERPYVQFTKNT
+1907 SLERPYVQFTKNN
-1920 EKFDNNS
+1920 EKIDNNS
-1927 EIFYQ
+1927 EISYH

-1965 IEMSSPFTSGG
+1965 IEMPSPFTSGG

-2002 NSSDSLNFTESQTET
+2002 NSSDSLNFTESET

-2028 ASDSSSSL
+2028 ASGSSSSL

-2120 YMKENGANQQNDGSV
+2120 YMKENGENQQNDGSV

-2204 TEILYPE
+2204 TEIFYPE

-2389 DVYYSQAVTENE
+2389 DVYYYQAVTENE
-2401 FSEKIS
+2401 FSQKIS
-2407 KDASWTG
+2407 KNESWTDR
-2414 SEIPYDSGSSGYTVR
+2414 EVPYGSGSSGYTVR
-2429 IPLNTT
+2429 IPLNTA

-2466 NTAPSIKDLEQNDVD
+2466 NTAPSIKALEQNDVD
-2481 FTNDS
+2481 FTNNS

-2516 KELNGETYILD
+2516 KELNGKTYILD
-2527 PMIKNSKVE
+2527 PMIKNSKIE

-2554 ENVTVISDTQISL
+2554 ENVNVISDTQISL

-2612 QADFILA
+2612 PADFILA

-2733 GMKQSRYEFAS
+2733 GNKQSRYEFAS

-2770 NGEIKLSFE
+2770 NGEINLSFE

-2802 GISGDPF
+2802 DISGNPF

-2817 GKETYTDS
+2817 GKAEYNDS

-2846 ETSQAAVIGINDL
+2846 ETSQAAVIAINDL

-2887 ENSKNNGHIELEN
+2887 KNSKNNGHIELEN
-2900 DLMQDIFKDSSGLYD
+2900 DLMDDIFKDDSGLYD
-2915 RDPKVSGKITF
+2915 KDPKVSGKITF

-2971 ADGWE
+2971 VDGWE
-2976 VEVLTDSENAFF
+2976 VKVLTDSENAFF

-3024 SNESVNAEYKVDVVP
+3024 SNVSVNAEYKVDVVP

-3045 RESTFNTNRARSGA
+3045 RKSEFNTNRARSGA

-3083 PSESEENRYTTGI
+3083 PSADAENKYTTGI

-3104 GTDFVNDANFNYATV
+3104 GTAFVNDANFNYATV
-3119 EEPNSKISFRIRSSS
+3119 KEPNSKISFRIRSSS

-3173 TDDRFVRIWKNDD
+3173 TDDRFVRIWKNDE

-3194 RPLDPSM
+3194 KPVDPSM
-3201 DISANG
+3201 DIGANG
-3207 NLYAAYCT
+3207 TLYAAYGT
-3215 TGVRGYYNKFGAAE
+3215 NTKGYYSTLDGTTQKEIYFT
-3229 SSQVPFFHSYDEMA
+3229 YDA
-3243 STDICVTG
+3243 LAYTDICVTG
-3251 DSKVNVLYLG
+3251 NDNTVNVGYVA
-3261 NYYSEPSWTSNAG
+3261 NYFSAPNWLPCADYSGGIHVYDKNADK
-3274 FAGGVY
+3274 F
-3280 CYDSDAAE
+3280 DF
-3288 CSTGRSSYPT
+3288 GRDPT
-3298 QRFEL
+3298 YNAHRFEL
-3303 LYHNELVGQFK
+3303 LCYDKMEGQFK
-3314 NLRMRRSSEGILHV
+3314 NTKIARQTNKSTEKVHI

-3333 STSSIH
+3333 LRGSIH
-3339 YSETKGNNKPSNNNL
+3339 YSVTQSDHT
-3354 FENSWVNIDGLTDD
+3354 FISDVSTWYSYARAWVNIDGGTDED
-3368 EFDGFDKNTSLTH
+3368 DSKNLNGATISTPEGGSGKVSTDNTSS
-3381 THQTVISGK
+3381 I
-3390 TTTYTTQFDDINV
+3390 
-3403 CVSDDKFLTTS
+3403 CVSNYSETS
-3414 SKVRSPGTG
+3414 SKKRAEGTG
-3423 EYLGIALTSKQMPVI
+3423 EYLGLALNPSGYPVI
-3438 VYSDMNSTMRIARA
+3438 VYYDVNSTIRLARASSAFPKGSGNEDKWTVQEVMNS
-3452 TSTLPK
+3452 
-3458 GASGGNNW
+3458 
-3466 LIQDAMQTS
+3466 S
-3475 DPNYSYSASSAYIA
+3475 DSNYSASAAYIA

-3507 ELVYLKSTNA
+3507 ELVYLKSENA
-3517 PTNGNTAYTFG
+3517 PTDGKTAYTFG

-3589 PLSRRVSDSRTCV
+3589 PLSRRVSDLRTCV